1 MSKVRLARAAVFL
14 PEGRET
20 AADIATKSGVP
31 EVVVATKLG
40 IVQKR
45 RAPADLHP
53 SEMAVRAARL
63 CLDGTDPDSVDVI
76 VWTGSEYKDH
86 VVWTAAIHVQ
96 RQLGCRRAFAFDLSA
111 RCSTGILGL
120 KLAADLLAAN
130 PAYKRILLCGGHR
143 TGDLVDYADPATRFL
158 YNLADGGSAML
169 VERGDDG
176 GGDGD
181 NGGGDG
187 DDGAGN
193 VLLDA
198 KIITDGDFSTDVL
211 LPAGGTK
218 VPVRARPDEAT
229 TYLRVPDPEGM
240 KGRLDRVSL
249 DNFLNVIRGAANGR
263 TIGYLALL
271 HMKKSAHDGI
281 VDALGLAPER
291 AIYLDHYGHFGSPD
305 QVLSLGLAEQ
315 RGLLS
320 PGDVVV
326 FASAGLGYMW
336 AAMSFQW
343 QRPTFTARALAALA

>member
-1 MSKVRLARAAVFL
+1 MSIVRLARAAVFL
-14 PEGRET
+14 PEGRES
-20 AADIATKSGVP
+20 AADIAAASGVP

-63 CLDGTDPDSVDVI
+63 CLEGVDPDSVDVI

-96 RQLGCRRAFAFDLSA
+96 RELGCRRAFAFDLSA

-120 KLAADLLAAN
+120 KLAADLMAAN
-130 PAYKRILLCGGHR
+130 PSYRRILLCGGHR
-143 TGDLVDYADPATRFL
+143 TGDLVDYRDPSTRFL

-176 GGDGD
+176 
-181 NGGGDG
+181 
-187 DDGAGN
+187 AGN
-193 VLLDA
+193 RLLDA

-218 VPVRARPDEAT
+218 MPVRARPDEAT

-240 KGRLDRVSL
+240 KGRLDKVSL
-249 DNFLNVIRGAANGR
+249 DNFLDVIRGAANGR

-281 VDALGLAPER
+281 VDALGLSPER

-336 AAMSFQW
+336 AAMSFEW
-343 QRPTFTARALAALA
+343 RAPTFSANARAAIA

>member
-1 MSKVRLARAAVFL
+1 MTVARLARAAVFL

-20 AADIATKSGVP
+20 AADIARSSGVP

-63 CLDGTDPDSVDVI
+63 CLEGVDPDSVDVI

-96 RQLGCRRAFAFDLSA
+96 RQLGCRKAFAFDLSA

-120 KLAADLLAAN
+120 KLAADLLGAN
-130 PAYKRILLCGGHR
+130 PSYRRILLCGGHR
-143 TGDLVDYADPATRFL
+143 TGDLVDYTDPATRFL

-176 GGDGD
+176 DS
-181 NGGGDG
+181 
-187 DDGAGN
+187 AGN
-193 VLLDA
+193 TLLDA
-198 KIITDGDFSTDVL
+198 KILTDGDFSTDVL

-218 VPVRARPDEAT
+218 IPARARPDPST

-240 KGRLDRVSL
+240 KDRLDKVSL
-249 DNFLNVIRGAANGR
+249 QNFLDVIRGAANGR
-263 TIGYLALL
+263 QIGCLALL
-271 HMKKSAHDGI
+271 HMKRSAHDGI
-281 VDALGLAPER
+281 VDALGLSPER

-315 RGLLS
+315 RGLLR

-336 AAMSFQW
+336 AAMSFAW
-343 QRPTFTARALAALA
+343 QRPVFSSAALEALA

>member
-1 MSKVRLARAAVFL
+1 MSMVRLARAAVFL

-20 AADIATKSGVP
+20 AAEIAAKSGVP

-53 SEMAVRAARL
+53 SEMAARAARL
-63 CLDGTDPDSVDVI
+63 CLEGIDPDSVDVI

-96 RQLGCRRAFAFDLSA
+96 RQLGCRNAFAFDLSA

-120 KLAADLLAAN
+120 KLAADLMAGN
-130 PAYKRILLCGGHR
+130 PSYKRILLCGGHR
-143 TGDLVDYADPATRFL
+143 TGDLVDYSDASTRFL

-176 GGDGD
+176 
-181 NGGGDG
+181 
-187 DDGAGN
+187 AGN
-193 VLLDA
+193 ALLDA

-218 VPVRARPDEAT
+218 TPVRARPDEAT

-240 KGRLDRVSL
+240 KGRLDKVSL
-249 DNFLNVIRGAANGR
+249 DNFLDVIRGAANGR
-263 TIGYLALL
+263 KIGYLALL

-281 VDALGLAPER
+281 VDALGLSPER
-291 AIYLDHYGHFGSPD
+291 AIYLDQYGHFGSPD

-336 AAMSFQW
+336 AAMSFAW
-343 QRPTFTARALAALA
+343 QRPTFSTSALAALA

>member
-1 MSKVRLARAAVFL
+1 MSIAHLVRAAVFL
-14 PEGRET
+14 PEGRESASSI
-20 AADIATKSGVP
+20 AAASGVP
-31 EVVVATKLG
+31 EAVVATKLG

-53 SEMAVRAARL
+53 SDMAVRAARL
-63 CLDGTDPDSVDVI
+63 CLDDVDPDTIDVI

-96 RQLGCRRAFAFDLSA
+96 RALGCRRAFAFDLSA
-111 RCSTGILGL
+111 RCSTGILGM

-130 PAYKRILLCGGHR
+130 PSYRRILLCGGHR
-143 TGDLVDYADPATRFL
+143 TGDLVDYQDPSTRFL

-169 VERGDDG
+169 IERGDD
-176 GGDGD
+176 DS
-181 NGGGDG
+181 
-187 DDGAGN
+187 GN

-198 KIITDGDFSTDVL
+198 KIVTDGDFSLDVV

-218 VPVRARPDEAT
+218 TPVRVRPDERQ
-229 TYLRVPDPEGM
+229 TYLRVPDPDGM
-240 KGRLDRVSL
+240 KDRLDRVSL
-249 DNFLNVIRGAANGR
+249 RNFLDVIRGAARGR
-263 TIGYLALL
+263 PIGYLALL
-271 HMKKSAHDGI
+271 HMKRSAHDGI
-281 VDALGLAPER
+281 VDALGLSSDR

-336 AAMSFQW
+336 AAMALQW
-343 QRPTFTARALAALA
+343 QKPTFPPAATAALA

>member
-1 MSKVRLARAAVFL
+1 MSQVRLARAAVFL
-14 PEGRET
+14 PEGRER
-20 AADIATKSGVP
+20 AAEIAAHSGLP
-31 EVVVATKLG
+31 EAVVATKLG

-63 CLDGTDPDSVDVI
+63 CLDSVDPDSVDVI

-96 RQLGCRRAFAFDLSA
+96 RLLGCRRAFAFDLSA

-130 PAYKRILLCGGHR
+130 PSYRRILLCGGHR
-143 TGDLVDYADPATRFL
+143 TGDLVDYTDRATRFL

-169 VERGDDG
+169 VERGD
-176 GGDGD
+176 GDGD
-181 NGGGDG
+181 GDG
-187 DDGAGN
+187 GN
-193 VLLDA
+193 ALLDA
-198 KIITDGDFSTDVL
+198 QRLTDGDFSEDVV

-218 VPVRARPDEAT
+218 TPVRARPDPAST
-229 TYLRVPDPEGM
+229 FLRVPDPEGM
-240 KGRLDRVSL
+240 KGRLDKVSL
-249 DNFLNVIRGAANGR
+249 DNFLDVIRGAAGGR
-263 TIGYLALL
+263 KIGYLALL
-271 HMKKSAHDGI
+271 HMKRSAHDGI
-281 VDALGLAPER
+281 VDALELAPER
-291 AIYLDHYGHFGSPD
+291 ALYLDHYGHFGSPD

-336 AAMSFQW
+336 AAMSFTW
-343 QRPTFTARALAALA
+343 QRPTFSPAALAALR